1 MPRNFLFLFLAVFNI
16 STAQEQEQVISFS
29 QADTPPRFR
38 ECSTTVV
45 QQEIL
50 CTQKAVEA
58 FAKQKFNTG
67 LFKNLNLNEK
77 RIRVYAQF
85 IIDKNGSIKNIQIRT
100 PHPQLQKETKRV
112 LELLPS
118 FIPGKHD
125 NRSIEIKYTLP
136 LVFVLG

>member
-1 MPRNFLFLFLAVFNI
+1 MRWIVSLLFFCTVATGI
-16 STAQEQEQVISFS
+16 AQEHAIAFS
-29 QADTPPRFR
+29 QADTPPRYR
-38 ECSTTVV
+38 DCSTTSKK
-45 QQEIL
+45 QEVL

-85 IIDKNGSIKNIQIRT
+85 IIDQNGAIKDIKIRT

-112 LELLPS
+112 LELLPN
-118 FIPGKHD
+118 FIPGRHD
-125 NRSIEIKYTLP
+125 NNLVDTKYSLP

>member
-1 MPRNFLFLFLAVFNI
+1 MRWLASLLFLCIGTICL
-16 STAQEQEQVISFS
+16 AQEGTIPFS
-29 QADTPPRFR
+29 QVDVPPRYKDCGVATPK
-38 ECSTTVV
+38 EEV
-45 QQEIL
+45 L

-85 IIDKNGSIKNIQIRT
+85 IIDQNGGIKDIKIRT

-112 LELLPS
+112 LQLLPN

-125 NRSIEIKYTLP
+125 NTPIKTKYTLP
-136 LVFVLG
+136 LIFVLG

>member
-1 MPRNFLFLFLAVFNI
+1 MRWIASLLFVCIGVTNI
-16 STAQEQEQVISFS
+16 AQEKVLSFS
-29 QADTPPRFR
+29 QVDTPPRYKD
-38 ECSTTVV
+38 CNISTTP
-45 QQEIL
+45 QEVL
-50 CTQKAVEA
+50 CTQQAVDA

-85 IIDKNGSIKNIQIRT
+85 IIDQNGGIQDIKIRT

-112 LELLPS
+112 LELLPN
-118 FIPGKHD
+118 FIPGRHD
-125 NRSIEIKYTLP
+125 NHSVEIKYTLP

>member
-1 MPRNFLFLFLAVFNI
+1 MRWIVSLLFLCTVTTGI
-16 STAQEQEQVISFS
+16 AQEHMLAFT
-29 QADTPPRFR
+29 QADTPPRYR
-38 ECSTTVV
+38 ECSANNK
-45 QQEIL
+45 QEAIL

-85 IIDKNGSIKNIQIRT
+85 IIDQNGRIKNIKVRT

-112 LELLPS
+112 LELLPN
-118 FIPGKHD
+118 FIPGRHD
-125 NRSIEIKYTLP
+125 NQPVNSTYTLS
-136 LVFVLG
+136 LVFILG

>member
-1 MPRNFLFLFLAVFNI
+1 MRWLAPFLVLCI
-16 STAQEQEQVISFS
+16 GTTGIAQEEAVSFS
-29 QADTPPRFR
+29 QVDTPPRHR
-38 ECSTTVV
+38 DCSPSTV
-45 QQEIL
+45 QQETI
-50 CTQKAVEA
+50 CTQETVEA

-85 IIDKNGSIKNIQIRT
+85 IIDQHGLIKDIKIRT

-125 NRSIEIKYTLP
+125 NHSVETKYTLP

>member
-1 MPRNFLFLFLAVFNI
+1 MRWIASLLFLCSVTT
-16 STAQEQEQVISFS
+16 SVAQETIFAFS
-29 QADTPPRFR
+29 EVETPPRYT
-38 ECSTTVV
+38 ECRTSNKHDG
-45 QQEIL
+45 IL

-85 IIDKNGSIKNIQIRT
+85 IIDQNGAIKDIKIRT
-100 PHPQLQKETKRV
+100 AHPQLEKETKRV
-112 LELLPS
+112 LNLLPN
-118 FIPGKHD
+118 FIPGKHG
-125 NRSIEIKYTLP
+125 NELVKTRYSLP

>member
-1 MPRNFLFLFLAVFNI
+1 MRLVASFLFLCIGI
-16 STAQEQEQVISFS
+16 SGFAQEDTLSFS
-29 QADTPPRFR
+29 KADIPPRYR
-38 ECSTTVV
+38 DCSASSLE
-45 QQEIL
+45 QETL
-50 CTQKAVEA
+50 CTQKSVEA

-85 IIDKNGSIKNIQIRT
+85 IIDQNGGIKDIKVRT

-125 NRSIEIKYTLP
+125 NQPVNTTYTLP
-136 LVFVLG
+136 LVFILG

>member
-1 MPRNFLFLFLAVFNI
+1 MHWNFLFLFLAVFTL
-16 STAQEQEQVISFS
+16 STAQEQVISFS

-38 ECSTTVV
+38 ECSVSNV
-45 QQEIL
+45 QQETI

-85 IIDKNGSIKNIQIRT
+85 IIDKNGGIKNIQIRT

-118 FIPGKHD
+118 FIPGKQD

>member
-1 MPRNFLFLFLAVFNI
+1 MRWVASLFFFCTVAI
-16 STAQEQEQVISFS
+16 TAIAQEHVIAFS
-29 QADTPPRFR
+29 QADTPPRYR
-38 ECSTTVV
+38 NCSPTDK
-45 QQEIL
+45 QLDIL
-50 CTQKAVEA
+50 CTQKAVET

-85 IIDKNGSIKNIQIRT
+85 IIDQNGGIKDIKIRT

-112 LELLPS
+112 LELLPN
-118 FIPGKHD
+118 FIPGTHNNKLV
-125 NRSIEIKYTLP
+125 ETKYSLP

>member
-1 MPRNFLFLFLAVFNI
+1 MRWKVFFLLLFIVTLG
-16 STAQEQEQVISFS
+16 TAQEKTVSFLQV
-29 QADTPPRFR
+29 DTPPRHR
-38 ECSTTVV
+38 DCSVSNIP
-45 QQEIL
+45 QETL
-50 CTQKAVEA
+50 CTQKTVEA

-85 IIDKNGSIKNIQIRT
+85 IIDQNGLIKDIKVRT
-100 PHPQLQKETKRV
+100 PHRELQKETKRV

-125 NRSIEIKYTLP
+125 NHSVETKYTLP